1 MYCTTN
7 YESCHYSVY
16 QYSSLVPIYVV
27 FLYEWTIRR
36 KFQLY
41 ENKEGNWYHCYKL
54 WLQTWWRN
62 KTNCCFVLFMFFI
75 FTFLHISTLYITTGV
90 LDYSHKVRLSFN
102 IIIHLVDNTLKLH
115 CKKTYSTHRIMRN
128 KGVMVA
134 LKRSPGATE

>member
-1 MYCTTN
+1 MSELSVGNSNFTKTKKAIDIIAT
-7 YESCHYSVY
+7 SCDSRHDG
-16 QYSSLVPIYVV
+16 
-27 FLYEWTIRR
+27 ET
-36 KFQLY
+36 
-41 ENKEGNWYHCYKL
+41 KL
-54 WLQTWWRN
+54 IV
-62 KTNCCFVLFMFFI
+62 VLFYSCFFI

>member
-16 QYSSLVPIYVV
+16 QYSSLVPIHVV

-36 KFQLY
+36 KFQLAFIATSCDGRHDG
-41 ENKEGNWYHCYKL
+41 ETKL
-54 WLQTWWRN
+54 IV
-62 KTNCCFVLFMFFI
+62 VLFYSCFFI
-75 FTFLHISTLYITTGV
+75 FTFLHISTIYITGV

-115 CKKTYSTHRIMRN
+115 CKQTYSTHRIMRN
-128 KGVMVA
+128 KGVMVT